1 MKSKFLIANRA
12 FSILGMTRLFLFFLG
27 IFIVA
32 FNDSLG
38 KIEGF
43 VEFLLLYFIVV
54 VIAVAHWLFV
64 NIRSLMNLKNEKAKT
79 ELMNLQS
86 QVNPH
91 FFFNMLN
98 NLYGLVDKDSE
109 KAKQLILKLSE
120 MMRYSIYEGQKQYV
134 NLQQEIEFINTF
146 IELHK
151 MRYHKDITIDFDIQV
166 ENKAQKVMPL
176 LFIILVENAFKHG
189 VEVLRNNAF
198 VKIYMRSDKN
208 EIQFKVENNFD
219 VEEHSEAGIGLNN
232 LKRRLELAYN
242 RKRSR
247 IIRKRIRVKR
257 KKIHPDASLHNCSG
271 PLDSASFRCRTRC
284 RS

>member
-242 RKRSR
+242 RKHRFETA
-247 IIRKRIRVKR
+247 IVN
-257 KKIHPDASLHNCSG
+257 DVY
-271 PLDSASFRCRTRC
+271 SANLLLRL
-284 RS
+284 